1 MCFFFSFAVIPSQ
14 DFVEVVGN
22 LKCRLVS
29 LNYFYVTDHPLVA
42 QYFFALV
49 LGHTTQLPVFSR
61 SWFWTASPH
70 CRPVS
75 DPHPVSRRSSLPGT
89 RALPVLSDT
98 RPQEG
103 TTLGG
108 VRRWDPHFPS
118 QRGSWR
124 SPDWLEKKT
133 ECRSARLVRF
143 WQITGVSRIFK
154 SSQRYV

>member
-1 MCFFFSFAVIPSQ
+1 MQISIIKLFLCNRPSPRSTVLFRSCVRSY
-14 DFVEVVGN
+14 DP
-22 LKCRLVS
+22 
-29 LNYFYVTDHPLVA
+29 VTSVFT
-42 QYFFALV
+42 QLV
-49 LGHTTQLPVFSR
+49 LNCI
-61 SWFWTASPH
+61 SPLS
-70 CRPVS
+70 PVS

-118 QRGSWR
+118 QWGSWR